1 MAVRINLLDWRQ
13 ERRDR
18 FKKQFLILLGL
29 GAGAALALVIF
40 VYLLATQAVEHQQ
53 ARNDYL
59 KQQIAETEKKIKE
72 IQDLAKT
79 KANLLARMRVIEQ
92 LQSSRSAMVHFFDEI
107 VNTLPD
113 GVTLTGIKQ
122 VGPNVTLEGVAESNG
137 RVSTYMKNLEN
148 SQWFDVPK
156 LVVIKTSEKDKTRKS
171 EFTLEVKTF
180 DKATAKT
187 DEADEEKT
195 P

>member
-1 MAVRINLLDWRQ
+1 MAITINLLDWRQ

-18 FKKQFLILLGL
+18 VKKQFMILLGL
-29 GAGAALALVIF
+29 GAAAAAVLVVVVWIGALQ
-40 VYLLATQAVEHQQ
+40 TVEHQT

-79 KANLLARMRVIEQ
+79 KASLLARMRVIEQ
-92 LQSSRSAMVHFFDEI
+92 LQASRSAMVHFFDEI

-113 GVTLTGIKQ
+113 GVTLTAIKQ
-122 VGPNVTLEGVAESNG
+122 VGGKVTLDGIAESNG

-148 SQWFDVPK
+148 SQWFDAPK
-156 LVVIKTSEKDKTRKS
+156 LVIIKTSEKDKTRKS
-171 EFTLEVKTF
+171 EFTLEVKNLN
-180 DKATAKT
+180 KATAK
-187 DEADEEKT
+187 ANEEEQT
-195 P
+195 Q

>member
-1 MAVRINLLDWRQ
+1 MAIKINLLDWRQ
-13 ERRDR
+13 ERRNR
-18 FKKQFLILLGL
+18 FKKQFLVLLGL
-29 GAGAALALVIF
+29 GAAAAAALVI
-40 VYLLATQAVEHQQ
+40 VGWLTALQTVEHQT

-72 IQDLAKT
+72 IQDMAKT
-79 KANLLARMRVIEQ
+79 KASLLSRMRVIEQ
-92 LQSSRSAMVHFFDEI
+92 LQASRSAMVHFFDEI

-122 VGPNVTLEGVAESNG
+122 SGGNVTLDGIAESNG

-148 SQWFDVPK
+148 SQWFDAPT

-171 EFTLEVKTF
+171 EFTLQVKNLN
-180 DKATAKT
+180 KATAKAAE
-187 DEADEEKT
+187 DEKVQ
-195 P
+195 

>member
-1 MAVRINLLDWRQ
+1 MAIRINLLDWRQ

-18 FKKQFLILLGL
+18 FRKQFLVLLGL
-29 GAGAALALVIF
+29 GAAAALALVI
-40 VYLLATQAVEHQQ
+40 VGWLTALQTVEHQT

-79 KANLLARMRVIEQ
+79 KASLLARMRVIEQ
-92 LQSSRSAMVHFFDEI
+92 LQASRSAMVHFFDEI

-122 VGPNVTLEGVAESNG
+122 SGTNVTLDGIAESNG

-148 SQWFDVPK
+148 SQWFDAPK

-171 EFTLEVKTF
+171 EFTLEVKNLN
-180 DKATAKT
+180 KATAKAAE
-187 DEADEEKT
+187 DEKAQ
-195 P
+195 

>member
-1 MAVRINLLDWRQ
+1 MTVKINLLDWRQ

-18 FKKQFLILLGL
+18 FKKQFLVLLGL
-29 GAGAALALVIF
+29 GAAAALTLVILGW
-40 VYLLATQAVEHQQ
+40 VTALQTVEHQT

-79 KANLLARMRVIEQ
+79 KASLLARMRVIEQ
-92 LQSSRSAMVHFFDEI
+92 LQASRSAMVHFFDEI

-122 VGPNVTLEGVAESNG
+122 VGGRVTFDGIAESNG

-148 SQWFDVPK
+148 SQWFDAPR
-156 LVVIKTSEKDKTRKS
+156 LVIIKTSEKDRQRKS
-171 EFTLEVKTF
+171 EFTLEVKNLN
-180 DKATAKT
+180 KATAKAS
-187 DEADEEKT
+187 EEEKAQ
-195 P
+195 